1 MRRYETIFISDPD
14 LPEDNRAA
22 LFERLQGLITENN
35 GYIAFFDE
43 WGARKLAYEV
53 KKKKRGYYVL
63 MDFCAEGS
71 LIAEMERIMRIDDRV
86 LKFITIQTNEDVDLE
101 TVKEQV
107 ATAHAE
113 KEAAQK
119 AAAEKAEAARL
130 EAEKLAEEQ
139 AAKAEEAPAEEAPAE
154 EAPVDEASAE
164 ETPAEEAPADEAP
177 AQDAEKEESTEE
189 DK

>member
-14 LPEDNRAA
+14 LPEDSRAA
-22 LFERLQGLITENN
+22 LFEKMQGLITEND

-86 LKFITIQTNEDVDLE
+86 LKYLTIQTEEEVDLDA
-101 TVKEQV
+101 VKEQV
-107 ATAHAE
+107 AKDKAE

-130 EAEKLAEEQ
+130 EAEKAAEEE
-139 AAKAEEAPAEEAPAE
+139 AAKAQEAPAQEAPAQEAPAEEAKPEEAPAEAPAEEAPAE
-154 EAPVDEASAE
+154 A
-164 ETPAEEAPADEAP
+164 PAEEPKSD
-177 AQDAEKEESTEE
+177 EE
-189 DK
+189 DE

>member
-14 LPEDNRAA
+14 LPEDSRAA
-22 LFERLQGLITENN
+22 LFEKMQGLIAEND

-71 LIAEMERIMRIDDRV
+71 LIAEMERIMRIDDRI
-86 LKFITIQTNEDVDLE
+86 LKFLTIQTEEEVDLDA
-101 TVKEQV
+101 VKEQV
-107 ATAHAE
+107 AKAKAE

-130 EAEKLAEEQ
+130 EAEKAAEEE
-139 AAKAEEAPAEEAPAE
+139 AAKAAEAPVEEAKAEEAPAEAPAE
-154 EAPVDEASAE
+154 E
-164 ETPAEEAPADEAP
+164 PAEEPKSD
-177 AQDAEKEESTEE
+177 EE
-189 DK
+189 DA

>member
-22 LFERLQGLITENN
+22 LFERLQSLIADND

-86 LKFITIQTNEDVDLE
+86 LKFLTIQTEEEVDLE
-101 TVKEQV
+101 TVKDQV
-107 ATAHAE
+107 ATAQAE

-139 AAKAEEAPAEEAPAE
+139 AAKAEKAKAEPEAPAEEAPAE
-154 EAPVDEASAE
+154 EA
-164 ETPAEEAPADEAP
+164 
-177 AQDAEKEESTEE
+177 AQDDEEEQESDEE
-189 DK
+189 NE